1 MSFPLFPPPLILSV
15 DAYGVVPAGVS
26 PPCPF
31 GARPPARQD
40 SFSWPS
46 AWQTKRPLW
55 PPHGEQKGRYDP
67 ARETKRPLWPPHGEQ
82 KGRYAPVGVRPPPPL
97 RGSSPCK
104 AGQFIPAGFDC
115 RHSEVC
121 KSRSTVSLN
130 SLNSFFQMVLNPQEC
145 GLFRNPSGS
154 SSHLPC
160 KAEEFCL
167 RPDRLF
173 AATDLTFCYFPED
186 LTLCYLKPPE
196 IHLYGAGGGGGRKKR
211 SLAEC
216 AEAQM
221 SANRGY
227 GLSFCRGC
235 GLFPRRDCRGT

>member
-1 MSFPLFPPPLILSV
+1 MRCV
-15 DAYGVVPAGVS
+15 ERVA
-26 PPCPF
+26 
-31 GARPPARQD
+31 
-40 SFSWPS
+40 
-46 AWQTKRPLW
+46 
-55 PPHGEQKGRYDP
+55 
-67 ARETKRPLWPPHGEQ
+67 
-82 KGRYAPVGVRPPPPL
+82 
-97 RGSSPCK
+97 CK

-167 RPDRLF
+167 RTDKLF

-186 LTLCYLKPPE
+186 LTLCHLKPPE
-196 IHLYGAGGGGGRKKR
+196 IHLYGREAGAGAKNAVSRSVRKPKCRQIEGAGFLFVAGAGCFRAGIAGARKPGG
-211 SLAEC
+211 AC
-216 AEAQM
+216 ADILT
-221 SANRGY
+221 SGI
-227 GLSFCRGC
+227 CR
-235 GLFPRRDCRGT
+235 